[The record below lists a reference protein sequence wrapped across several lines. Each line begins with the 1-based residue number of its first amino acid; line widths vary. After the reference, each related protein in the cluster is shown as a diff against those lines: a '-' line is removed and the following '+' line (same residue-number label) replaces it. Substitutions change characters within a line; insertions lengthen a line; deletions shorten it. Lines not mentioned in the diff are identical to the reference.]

1 MVTLEHLACYQGLSG
16 ASRENGLRLACAA
29 NQTEAP
35 LFFQGHLTSPRR
47 TAQMLLALT
56 RVVASRFHTP
66 AAMLARVLREAD
78 PVVTCAPQRL
88 RWEGFSA
95 CCSAYAR
102 VDLLPEAVDGALL
115 AFGTTNVDLGQQA
128 RNALSQLNQASS
140 CGLTVGAHYLE
151 VAEVVERKVA
161 LPLRWLKGLVE
172 VQASMS
178 AMRRIWEI
186 PGAEARRFLQSLP
199 KGPSR
204 EAAWVV
210 PAGRG
215 LRLSQVA
222 CREGVRLT
230 GWQRLTVLTDLMAHC
245 RSLRIYTHPGG
256 ASAWEL
262 ISPDSHFHLVIS
274 PEVWRG
280 FSGEGQLLFPLNRS
294 ELGSSLSWGQ
304 VLDRQT
310 LLQQGSLAPGELE
323 QSLALLANQG
333 QLGYDLDLAEYF
345 YRPLP
350 YPFARFVDLHP
361 RLQQAKKLTVDWQD
375 GQAWVDSSGTTY
387 RVAWQGHQPHC
398 NCPWYARHQL
408 ERGPCKHI
416 LAAQLDL
423 EKEHA

>member
-16 ASRENGLRLACAA
+16 ASQQNGLRLACAA
-29 NQTEAP
+29 NQTADP
-35 LFFQGHLTSPRR
+35 LFFQGRLTSPRR

-66 AAMLARVLREAD
+66 AAMLARILREAD

-102 VDLLPEAVDGALL
+102 VDLLPASVDGVLL
-115 AFGTTNVDLGQQA
+115 ACGTTNVDLGQQA
-128 RNALSQLNQASS
+128 RNALSQLGQQST
-140 CGLTVGAHYLE
+140 CGLTVGAQYLE

-172 VQASMS
+172 VQASMA
-178 AMRRIWEI
+178 AMERIWEI
-186 PGAEARRFLQSLP
+186 PVAEARRFLQSLP

-210 PAGRG
+210 SAGRG

-222 CREGVRLT
+222 CREGVRVA
-230 GWQRLTVLTDLMAHC
+230 GWQRLAILADLLPHC
-245 RSLRIYTHPGG
+245 LSLRIYSHPGG

-280 FSGEGQLLFPLNRS
+280 FSGEGQLLFPLS
-294 ELGSSLSWGQ
+294 QPALEGQ
-304 VLDRQT
+304 Q
-310 LLQQGSLAPGELE
+310 E
-323 QSLALLANQG
+323 QSLAVLANQG
-333 QLGYDLDLAEYF
+333 KLGYDLDLGEYF

-350 YPFARFVDLHP
+350 YPFARLAELHP
-361 RLQQAKKLTVDWQD
+361 RLQQARKLTVDWQD
-375 GQAWVDSSGTTY
+375 GQAWVASSGTTY
-387 RVAWQGHQPHC
+387 RVAWQSQRPQC
-398 NCPWYARHQL
+398 NCPWFARHQL
-408 ERGPCKHI
+408 DRGPCKHI

-423 EKEHA
+423 ERKNA

>member
-1 MVTLEHLACYQGLSG
+1 MVTLEHVACYQGLSG
-16 ASRENGLRLACAA
+16 ASQENGLRLACAA
-29 NQTEAP
+29 NQTAAP
-35 LFFQGHLTSPRR
+35 LFFQGCLTSPRR

-66 AAMLARVLREAD
+66 AAMLARILREAD

-102 VDLLPEAVDGALL
+102 VDLLPASVDGALL
-115 AFGTTNVDLGQQA
+115 ACGTTNVDLGQQA
-128 RNALSQLNQASS
+128 RNALSQLSPASS

-172 VQASMS
+172 VQATM
-178 AMRRIWEI
+178 AGMKRIWEI
-186 PGAEARRFLQSLP
+186 PVAEARKFLQSLP

-210 PAGRG
+210 SAGRG

-222 CREGVRLT
+222 CREGVRVA
-230 GWQRLTVLTDLMAHC
+230 GWQRLAILADLLPQC
-245 RSLRIYTHPGG
+245 RSLRIYSHPGG

-294 ELGSSLSWGQ
+294 ELGG
-304 VLDRQT
+304 
-310 LLQQGSLAPGELE
+310 LAE
-323 QSLALLANQG
+323 QAFVQPERLTPADLVLLANQG
-333 QLGYDLDLAEYF
+333 KLGYDLDLEEYF
-345 YRPLP
+345 FRPLP
-350 YPFARFVDLHP
+350 YPFARLVELHP
-361 RLQQAKKLTVDWQD
+361 RLLQARKLTVDWQD
-375 GQAWVDSSGTTY
+375 GQAWVASSGTTY
-387 RVAWQGHQPHC
+387 RVAWQGQQAQC
-398 NCPWYARHQL
+398 NCPWFARHQL

-416 LAAQLDL
+416 LAAQLGL
-423 EKEHA
+423 EKENA